1 VPIRGEGIHRLEGA
15 MAGKTINVGLIGYGF
30 MGKAHSNGY
39 LSAPKYFNL
48 KAEPVLKVL
57 CGLEAD
63 VAEAFADQWGWES
76 ATTDWKEVVGRDDI
90 DLVDISTPNNVH
102 KAIAVAA
109 AKAGKHILCEKPL
122 AMNAAEGEAMVEAAA
137 AAKVVN
143 MVNHNYR
150 RVPAVALA
158 KQMIDAGE
166 LGDIYHFRGVY
177 LQDWIV
183 DPKFPLVWRLRKE
196 LTGSGVHGDLN
207 AHIIDLA
214 LWLVGPIA
222 EVTGMMKTFITE
234 RPLPASE
241 GSLSASPSGTMGK
254 VTVDDAAAFLARFEN
269 GAIGTFESSR
279 FATGRKN
286 GQRFEIN
293 GSKGSIVFELERLN
307 ELQFYND
314 SDATGRHGFRLIQV
328 TEASHPY
335 IANYWP
341 AGHIIGWE
349 HTFINAVA
357 DVINGIVD
365 GAPVHP
371 TFADGLVTQEVLDAV
386 EQSAASGMW
395 VSV

>member
-1 VPIRGEGIHRLEGA
+1 

-39 LSAPKYFNL
+39 LSAPRYFNL
-48 KAEPVLKVL
+48 KARPVLKVV

-63 VAEAFADQWGWES
+63 VAAAFAGQWGWES
-76 ATTDWKEVVGRDDI
+76 STSDWREVVARDDI

-102 KAIAVAA
+102 CEIAVAA

-122 AMNAAEGEAMVEAAA
+122 AMNAAEGEAMVKAAA

-150 RVPAVALA
+150 RVPAIALA

-196 LTGSGVHGDLN
+196 LTGSGAHGDLN

-214 LWLVGPIA
+214 LWLVGGIT

-234 RPLPASE
+234 RPLPSEE
-241 GSLSASPSGTMGK
+241 GSLAAKGGKKMGK
-254 VTVDDAAAFLARFEN
+254 VTVDDATTFLARFKN
-269 GAIGTFESSR
+269 GAIGTFESTR
-279 FATGRKN
+279 FALGRKN
-286 GQRFEIN
+286 AQRFEIN

-307 ELQFYND
+307 ELQFYNNAD
-314 SDATGRHGFRLIQV
+314 PAGRQGFRLIQV
-328 TEASHPY
+328 TEPSHPY

-357 DVINGIVD
+357 DLVSGIVAKKD
-365 GAPVHP
+365 VHP
-371 TFADGLVTQEVLDAV
+371 TFADGLATQNVLDAV
-386 EQSAASGMW
+386 VESAQSGTW
-395 VSV
+395 IRI

>member
-1 VPIRGEGIHRLEGA
+1 

-39 LSAPKYFNL
+39 LSAPKYFDL
-48 KAEPVLKVL
+48 KAEPVLKAV

-63 VAEAFADQWGWES
+63 VAEAFAAQWGWES
-76 ATTDWKEVVGRDDI
+76 ATTDWKEVVARDDI

-102 KAIAVAA
+102 KEIAVAA

-122 AMNAAEGEAMVEAAA
+122 AMNAAEGEAMVEAAV

-150 RVPAVALA
+150 RVPAVSLA
-158 KQMIDAGE
+158 KQMIEAGE
-166 LGDIYHFRGVY
+166 LGEIYHFRGVY

-183 DPKFPLVWRLRKE
+183 NKEFPLVWRLRKE
-196 LTGSGVHGDLN
+196 LAGSGAHGDLN

-214 LWLVGPIA
+214 HWLVGPIA

-234 RPLPASE
+234 RPLPSDE
-241 GSLSASPSGTMGK
+241 GSPAAKGGAKTGT
-254 VTVDDAAAFLARFEN
+254 VTVDDAAAFLARFAG
-269 GAIGTFESSR
+269 GAIGAFEASR

-286 GQRFEIN
+286 GLRFEIN

-307 ELQFYND
+307 ELEFYNNG
-314 SDATGRHGFRLIQV
+314 DAVGRHGFRLIQA
-328 TEASHPY
+328 TDPAHPY

-341 AGHIIGWE
+341 LGHIIGWE
-349 HTFINAVA
+349 HSFINTVA
-357 DVINGIVD
+357 DVVNGIVN
-365 GAPVHP
+365 GVEVHP
-371 TFADGLVTQEVLDAV
+371 TFADGLEVQKVLDAV
-386 EQSAASGMW
+386 EQSANSGAW
-395 VSV
+395 VNV

>member
-1 VPIRGEGIHRLEGA
+1 

-39 LSAPKYFNL
+39 LSAPKYFRL
-48 KAEPVLKVL
+48 KAEPVLKVV

-63 VAEAFADQWGWES
+63 VAAAFAEQWGWQS
-76 ATTDWKEVVGRDDI
+76 STSDWREVVARDDI

-102 KAIAVAA
+102 KEIAVAA
-109 AKAGKHILCEKPL
+109 AKAGKHIVCEKPL
-122 AMNAAEGEAMVEAAA
+122 AMNALEGEAMVKAVA

-150 RVPAVALA
+150 RVPAVGLA

-166 LGDIYHFRGVY
+166 LGEIYHFRGVY

-214 LWLVGPIA
+214 LWLVGPIS

-234 RPLPASE
+234 RPLPSEE
-241 GSLSASPSGTMGK
+241 GSLAATSGGAKSGGAKGRTKMGK
-254 VTVDDAAAFLARFEN
+254 VTVDDAAAFLARFKS
-269 GAIGTFESSR
+269 GAVGTFEATR
-279 FATGRKN
+279 FALGRKN
-286 GQRFEIN
+286 AQRFEIN

-307 ELQFYND
+307 ELQFYNNAD
-314 SDATGRHGFRLIQV
+314 PAGRHGFRLIQA
-328 TEASHPY
+328 TDPGHPY

-341 AGHIIGWE
+341 AGHILGWE
-349 HTFINAVA
+349 HAFINAVA

-365 GAPVHP
+365 KKDVHP
-371 TFADGLVTQEVLDAV
+371 TFAEGLATQKVLDAV
-386 EQSAASGMW
+386 EQSANSGAW
-395 VSV
+395 VGIG

>member
-1 VPIRGEGIHRLEGA
+1 

-30 MGKAHSNGY
+30 MGKAHSNAY
-39 LSAPKYFNL
+39 LSAPKYFDL
-48 KAEPVLKVL
+48 KAEPVLKVV

-63 VAEAFADQWGWES
+63 VAEAFAGQWGWES
-76 ATTDWKEVVGRDDI
+76 STSDWKEVVARDDI

-102 KAIAVAA
+102 KEIAVAA

-122 AMNAAEGEAMVEAAA
+122 AMNAAEGEVMVEAAS

-143 MVNHNYR
+143 MLNHNYR

-158 KQMIDAGE
+158 KQMIEAGE

-183 DPKFPLVWRLRKE
+183 DPQFPLVWRLRKE

-214 LWLVGPIA
+214 LWLVGGIT

-241 GSLSASPSGTMGK
+241 GSLSALPSGEMGT
-254 VTVDDAAAFLARFEN
+254 VTVDDATAFLARFDN
-269 GAIGTFESSR
+269 GAMGTFEATR

-307 ELQFYND
+307 ELKFYND
-314 SDATGRHGFRLIQV
+314 SDAAGRHGFRLIQA
-328 TEASHPY
+328 TDASHPY
-335 IANYWP
+335 IAAYWP

-357 DVINGIVD
+357 DVVNGIV
-365 GAPVHP
+365 GGTPVHP
-371 TFADGLVTQEVLDAV
+371 TFAEGLVVQKVLDAV
-386 EQSAASGMW
+386 EKSAESGTW

>member
-1 VPIRGEGIHRLEGA
+1 

-39 LSAPKYFNL
+39 LSAPRYFNL
-48 KAEPVLKVL
+48 KAQPVLKVV

-63 VAEAFADQWGWES
+63 VAAAFAAQWGWETS
-76 ATTDWKEVVGRDDI
+76 TSDWREVVARDDI

-102 KAIAVAA
+102 KEIAVAA
-109 AKAGKHILCEKPL
+109 AKAGKHIVCEKPL
-122 AMNAAEGEAMVEAAA
+122 AMNAAEGEAMVKAAS

-150 RVPAVALA
+150 RVPAIALA

-166 LGDIYHFRGVY
+166 LGDIYHFRAVY
-177 LQDWIV
+177 LQDWIT
-183 DPKFPLVWRLRKE
+183 DPNFPLVWRLRKE

-234 RPLPASE
+234 RPLPAEE
-241 GSLSASPSGTMGK
+241 GSLAAQSGGAGSARKMGK
-254 VTVDDAAAFLARFEN
+254 VTVDDATAFLARFTG
-269 GAIGTFESSR
+269 GAMGTFESSR
-279 FATGRKN
+279 FGTGRRN

-307 ELQFYND
+307 ELQFYNHT
-314 SDATGRHGFRLIQV
+314 DATGRQGFRLIHV
-328 TEASHPY
+328 TEPSHPY

-357 DVINGIVD
+357 DVVNGIVAKKD
-365 GAPVHP
+365 VHP
-371 TFADGLVTQEVLDAV
+371 TFADGLATQKVLDAV
-386 EQSAASGMW
+386 EESANTGAW
-395 VSV
+395 VHIG

>member
-1 VPIRGEGIHRLEGA
+1 

-39 LSAPKYFNL
+39 LSAPRYFNL
-48 KAEPVLKVL
+48 KAEPVLKVV

-63 VAEAFADQWGWES
+63 VAAAFAEQWGWES
-76 ATTDWKEVVGRDDI
+76 STSDWREVVGRDDI

-102 KAIAVAA
+102 KEIAVAA
-109 AKAGKHILCEKPL
+109 AQAGKHIMCEKPL
-122 AMNAAEGEAMVEAAA
+122 AMNAAEGEAMVKAAA
-137 AAKVVN
+137 AAKIVN

-183 DPKFPLVWRLRKE
+183 DPEFPLVWRLRKE

-214 LWLVGPIA
+214 LWLVGGIT

-234 RPLPASE
+234 RPLPSEE
-241 GSLSASPSGTMGK
+241 GSLAAKSGGAKGGKKMGK
-254 VTVDDAAAFLARFEN
+254 VTVDDATAFLARFKG

-279 FATGRKN
+279 FATGRRN

-307 ELQFYND
+307 ELQFYNH
-314 SDATGRHGFRLIQV
+314 SDATGRQGFRLIQV
-328 TEASHPY
+328 TEPSHPY

-357 DVINGIVD
+357 DVINGIVAQKD
-365 GAPVHP
+365 VHP
-371 TFADGLVTQEVLDAV
+371 TFAEGLATQRVLDAV
-386 EQSAASGMW
+386 EQSAASGRW